1 MPPRTANPTQRTAKP
16 GTRAA
21 ELAPRAAKLGPR
33 AAKLGRRTARLM
45 RRAARLARRV
55 RRWWRPAPRPAKILM
70 GVVLTLVVWLLCNWI
85 YQVVRKPSELFFP
98 VSGTLNKSPAATW
111 QQYAPIFKKFATSVM
126 TPDFLAAIAQ
136 VEGSGNPVARTYW
149 RWSWSSQPF
158 EVYRPASSAV
168 GMYQITDGNF
178 AEARRYCIRDHVVV
192 EDGPWNDWKSCWF
205 NSLYARVLPS
215 HAVELTSAYLDR
227 SVANIL
233 ERHRIGSATLQR
245 KQMLAA
251 LIHLCGAGA
260 GDEFARRGF
269 RLIEGQ
275 RCGDHA
281 ARVYLDRV
289 STMKAVF
296 DRLDPIPAAP

>member
-1 MPPRTANPTQRTAKP
+1 M
-16 GTRAA
+16 AA
-21 ELAPRAAKLGPR
+21 L
-33 AAKLGRRTARLM
+33 
-45 RRAARLARRV
+45 
-55 RRWWRPAPRPAKILM
+55 
-70 GVVLTLVVWLLCNWI
+70 VVLVLWLGINWI

-98 VSGTLNKSPAATW
+98 VSGTLYKSPAETW
-111 QQYAPIFKKFATSVM
+111 AEYGPIFKKYSTEVM

-178 AEARRYCIRDHVVV
+178 AEARRYCIHDHVVV
-192 EDGPWNDWKSCWF
+192 ADGPWNDWHSCWF
-205 NSLYARVLPS
+205 NSLYARVIPS

-227 SVANIL
+227 SVALIL
-233 ERHRIGSATLQR
+233 ERRRMSSASLLQ

-260 GDEFARRGF
+260 GDEFAGRRF
-269 RLIEGQ
+269 RLAEGE
-275 RCGDHA
+275 RCGDHQ
-281 ARVYLDRV
+281 ARVYLTRV
-289 STMKAVF
+289 ESMQSVF
-296 DRLDPIPAAP
+296 IRLWNAPTLR

>member
-1 MPPRTANPTQRTAKP
+1 
-16 GTRAA
+16 
-21 ELAPRAAKLGPR
+21 
-33 AAKLGRRTARLM
+33 
-45 RRAARLARRV
+45 
-55 RRWWRPAPRPAKILM
+55 
-70 GVVLTLVVWLLCNWI
+70 
-85 YQVVRKPSELFFP
+85 
-98 VSGTLNKSPAATW
+98 
-111 QQYAPIFKKFATSVM
+111 
-126 TPDFLAAIAQ
+126 
-136 VEGSGNPVARTYW
+136 
-149 RWSWSSQPF
+149 
-158 EVYRPASSAV
+158 
-168 GMYQITDGNF
+168 
-178 AEARRYCIRDHVVV
+178 
-192 EDGPWNDWKSCWF
+192 
-205 NSLYARVLPS
+205 VLPS

-296 DRLDPIPAAP
+296 DRLDPIPAAL

>member
-1 MPPRTANPTQRTAKP
+1 
-16 GTRAA
+16 
-21 ELAPRAAKLGPR
+21 
-33 AAKLGRRTARLM
+33 M
-45 RRAARLARRV
+45 RRFRRAPGPVKIFTVVVIVLA
-55 RRWWRPAPRPAKILM
+55 
-70 GVVLTLVVWLLCNWI
+70 VWLLTNVI

-98 VSGTLNKSPAATW
+98 VSGTLNKSPAQTW
-111 QQYAPIFKKFATSVM
+111 QQYSSIFKKYATNVM
-126 TPDFLAAIAQ
+126 TPDLLAAIAQ

-192 EDGPWNDWKSCWF
+192 DDGAWNDWQSCWF
-205 NSLYARVLPS
+205 NSLYARVIPS

-233 ERHRIGSATLQR
+233 ERHRMGPVTLQH
-245 KQMLAA
+245 KQALAA

-269 RLIEGQ
+269 RLTEGQ
-275 RCGDHA
+275 RCGDHQTH
-281 ARVYLDRV
+281 VYLDRV
-289 STMKAVF
+289 SAMKAVF
-296 DRLDPIPAAP
+296 DRLEGS